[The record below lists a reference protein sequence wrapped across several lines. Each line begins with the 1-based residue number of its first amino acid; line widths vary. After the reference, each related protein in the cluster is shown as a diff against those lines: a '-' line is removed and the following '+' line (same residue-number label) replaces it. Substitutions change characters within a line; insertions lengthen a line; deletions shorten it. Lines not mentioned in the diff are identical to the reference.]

1 MKVLLDIK
9 ENKAAFVLELLNSL
23 TFVKVEPLSPYKEE
37 VLKGIKKGVDEV
49 NLIRSGK
56 LKGTSAKALLNEI

>member
-9 ENKAAFVLELLNSL
+9 ENKAAFVLELLNNL

-37 VLKGIKKGVDEV
+37 VLKGIKKGVDEI
-49 NLIRSGK
+49 NSIRAGK
-56 LKGTSAKALLNEI
+56 LKGISARTLLNEI